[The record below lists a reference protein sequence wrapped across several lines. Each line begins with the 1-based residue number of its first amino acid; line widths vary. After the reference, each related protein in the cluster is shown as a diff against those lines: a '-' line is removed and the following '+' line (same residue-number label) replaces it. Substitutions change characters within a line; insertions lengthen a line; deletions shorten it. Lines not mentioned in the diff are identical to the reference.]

1 LRIMQGVEDLLM
13 REIAGI
19 NLHLPA
25 IRPALS
31 ELLRSDEPRVRLR
44 NGSYHHFRRSELEY
58 LASLLEEDEADR
70 LKVPIVLE
78 ISTLHRGYFRVRGRV
93 EVKVIE
99 KVLGTYDPLDER
111 DEGLYPRYLLPRI
124 RRALPTTTTYA
135 FVPE

>member
-1 LRIMQGVEDLLM
+1 MRIMQGVEDLLM

-25 IRPALS
+25 IRPVLS